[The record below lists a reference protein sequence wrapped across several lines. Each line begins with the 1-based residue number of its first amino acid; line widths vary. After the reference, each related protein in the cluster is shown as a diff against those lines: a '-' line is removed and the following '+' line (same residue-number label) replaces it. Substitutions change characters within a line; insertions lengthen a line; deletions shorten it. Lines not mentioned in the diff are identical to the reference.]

1 DEGFQ
6 RRFADLAGN
15 VKFIKDGNIELLMEG
30 ARHAQALYLGRQFL
44 GILGYG
50 RHETLPV
57 EVLKSSGSFLQR
69 LKRDPDLL
77 VLLQQRRFDEAEH
90 YIAAKPEMKLLSTMM
105 VEHRFQEDL
114 TGDTIVGTPK
124 FMSPEQIYDTDQ
136 VDEKTDV

>member
-1 DEGFQ
+1 
-6 RRFADLAGN
+6 
-15 VKFIKDGNIELLMEG
+15 I
-30 ARHAQALYLGRQFL
+30 
-44 GILGYG
+44 
-50 RHETLPV
+50 
-57 EVLKSSGSFLQR
+57 SSGSFLQR

-105 VEHRFQEDL
+105 VEHRFKEDL

-136 VDEKTDV
+136 VDEKTDVWALGVTMYEMLSGGTSPFDDKSVMDVFRRVEQEDPPPLNRPDIDPALSELVMRMLT